1 MLELAELIL
10 KKVGGKSKIV
20 HRDLP
25 ADDPKQRQPD
35 ITLAKKYLDWQPTV
49 PLEQG
54 IEKTIDY
61 FRGEI

>member
-49 PLEQG
+49 PLAQG